1 MAIFISTENYF
12 LCFAIVLGIDAVT
25 CLFHITNA
33 WGRKLKYLGFPMS
46 HNPSYFVVQAI
57 SNIKELCSFDMN
69 ENTTYQLAMVYL
81 AAQNWQAQLHLTPKQ
96 AEKFGQFFQYL
107 HLTCFDCNSGH
118 FVGKWSNYFPLIS
131 KGQFIVTNNANE
143 CRNSSLKKYFFND
156 IIDLTSLI
164 YWLKTWVD
172 QKNDDY
178 GTFVKN

>member
-1 MAIFISTENYF
+1 MSMEMPYKRTKKPVYSTLQMHEEKDWN
-12 LCFAIVLGIDAVT
+12 I
-25 CLFHITNA
+25 
-33 WGRKLKYLGFPMS
+33 LGFSMNS
-46 HNPSYFVVQAI
+46 NPSYFVVQAI
-57 SNIKELCSFDMN
+57 SNFNGLLIFDMN
-69 ENTTYQLAMVYL
+69 EYTTYQLAMEYL
-81 AAQNWQAQLHLTPKQ
+81 AAQNAQAQLHLKPKQ

-107 HLTCFDCNSGH
+107 HLTCFDCNSGD
-118 FVGKWSNYFPLIS
+118 FVDKRSNYFPLLS
-131 KGQFIVTNNANE
+131 KGQFIVSNNANE